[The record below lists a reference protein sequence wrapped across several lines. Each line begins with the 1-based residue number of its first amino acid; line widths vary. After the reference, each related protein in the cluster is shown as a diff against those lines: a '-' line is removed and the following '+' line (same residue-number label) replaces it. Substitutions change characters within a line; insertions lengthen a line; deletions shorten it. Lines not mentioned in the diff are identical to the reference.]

1 MIGAIVR
8 ALIEIFCF
16 TLLKFTRALG
26 ELTMHLNIRK
36 FIGAV
41 LLCLTVSMP
50 TLGWARTADEA
61 PSALAMSGDALF
73 VRPVMLAGTLIGAG
87 LFIVSSPFSLL
98 GGNFA
103 ESFDVLVG
111 GPFET
116 TFIRCLGCS
125 QPGYQHD
132 KATQKKMEDDVE
144 EATDA

>member
-1 MIGAIVR
+1 
-8 ALIEIFCF
+8 
-16 TLLKFTRALG
+16 
-26 ELTMHLNIRK
+26 
-36 FIGAV
+36 
-41 LLCLTVSMP
+41 MP

-103 ESFDVLVG
+103 ESFDTLVA

-125 QPGYQHD
+125 QHD
-132 KATQKKMEDDVE
+132 KATQEEMEDDA